1 MAAFVQALQL
11 NCGGIEEKMEVAA
24 MNTKQMTHLRI
35 SMLWLVRRRQRLTL
49 VSAVCELV
57 KYEVELIFSLLGDI
71 HDCTMTI

>member
-1 MAAFVQALQL
+1 
-11 NCGGIEEKMEVAA
+11 MEVAA

-57 KYEVELIFSLLGDI
+57 NYEVELIFSLLGDI
-71 HDCTMTI
+71 QDCTMTI